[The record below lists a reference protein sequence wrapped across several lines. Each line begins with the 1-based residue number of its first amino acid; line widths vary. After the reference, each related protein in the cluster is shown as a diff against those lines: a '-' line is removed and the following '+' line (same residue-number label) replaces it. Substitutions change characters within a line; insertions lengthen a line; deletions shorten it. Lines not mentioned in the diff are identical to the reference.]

1 MQYKKN
7 GVKSSLGFKVG
18 AKKAIAPN
26 YFIETDRDKL
36 YTQFR
41 SRRDLQICSSNIC
54 HSEPSSCLNNQHKDA
69 YFSMKII
76 SNEKCLN
83 YGIDKI

>member
-1 MQYKKN
+1 MQYQKKWGKIITRIQSRGKN
-7 GVKSSLGFKVG
+7 
-18 AKKAIAPN
+18 AIAPN

-54 HSEPSSCLNNQHKDA
+54 HSKPSSCLNNQHKDA

-83 YGIDKI
+83 YEIDKI